1 MPSANL
7 GFGLWCLLFALWCG
21 VYCSVCGVVFT
32 VRAVVWCL
40 LFGLWCLL
48 FALWCLLLPGHR
60 AVGIGLWCFLFVLI
74 RQGGL
79 CKTISV
85 SNSPN
90 VMRVKRL
97 ELRGSR
103 ASDVGLFCW
112 ALSKGSFLGS
122 FRDFRVPY
130 RFNLMSTLHRP
141 RCIFPANSCW
151 SGSSFAPAVTIVVS
165 VVVVVVTV
173 TTITNSCW
181 SGSSLAPATYR
192 VEG

>member
-7 GFGLWCLLFALWCG
+7 GFGLWCLLFGLWCG

-40 LFGLWCLL
+40 LFGLWCGVHCSVCGVVFTVRSVVWCLL
-48 FALWCLLLPGHR
+48 FALWCGAYCSVCGACCSRCGAYCCL
-60 AVGIGLWCFLFVLI
+60 GIGLWCFLFVLI

-151 SGSSFAPAVTIVVS
+151 SGSS
-165 VVVVVVTV
+165 
-173 TTITNSCW
+173 
-181 SGSSLAPATYR
+181 LAPATYR